1 MVFRCASAILQ
12 LFESSADMRIAK
24 LSILESLF
32 CLYYISCCLETPLGV
47 KYDKSKV
54 PVSTRIECE
63 ILFYNDYN
71 NAVIRFM

>member
-32 CLYYISCCLETPLGV
+32 LFVLHFVLPGN
-47 KYDKSKV
+47 
-54 PVSTRIECE
+54 PVRCQ
-63 ILFYNDYN
+63 
-71 NAVIRFM
+71 V